1 MRSHAHGV
9 DHCGTS
15 WSVHNNQL
23 KKPSSCVRSQHEVP
37 VRIFIDLLDHE
48 CVSKGV
54 LNVLARDPV
63 TEGRWQFIH
72 LSIVLRNLPG
82 RTLRAPQAG
91 VRGDLGRR
99 YYAHT
104 GAGWGFTSLQ
114 VARRRTSHRV
124 TAMSSTDNPNSQPAS
139 IHWNAQNRVAGW

>member
-23 KKPSSCVRSQHEVP
+23 KKSSSFVRSQHEVP

-82 RTLRAPQAG
+82 RPLPAPPG
-91 VRGDLGRR
+91 ELG
-99 YYAHT
+99 HPEV
-104 GAGWGFTSLQ
+104 GALGACLPKPFP
-114 VARRRTSHRV
+114 
-124 TAMSSTDNPNSQPAS
+124 MSRDN
-139 IHWNAQNRVAGW
+139 

>member
-1 MRSHAHGV
+1 LRSHAHGV

-23 KKPSSCVRSQHEVP
+23 KKPSSFVRSQHEVP

-48 CVSKGV
+48 SVSKGV

-72 LSIVLRNLPG
+72 LSIVLRNLPW
-82 RTLRAPQAG
+82 RPLPAAP
-91 VRGDLGRR
+91 GRR
-99 YYAHT
+99 TGT
-104 GAGWGFTSLQ
+104 GAPRFGSWQSRSGVKATTTSP
-114 VARRRTSHRV
+114 
-124 TAMSSTDNPNSQPAS
+124 M
-139 IHWNAQNRVAGW
+139 